1 MSDAVEPAVPMAI
14 PAPRRRSWPWAVLS
28 VLALAATIAGG
39 VMLRG
44 AGDGTV
50 ETIRV
55 TKHSM
60 LPESLVGTPDY
71 FVVVTTRDEKTINTK
86 PYDDTPIG
94 NGLDFKLPEP
104 LPLADITHLQL
115 LDEDLRSDDIRD
127 RVDVRGRVCRGQDYQ
142 FELFGPP
149 PPERDMAYSLLGAGG
164 AVLLVAAIL
173 WVRAQAV

>member
-1 MSDAVEPAVPMAI
+1 MSDAVEPAVPVAI
-14 PAPRRRSWPWAVLS
+14 RAPRRRSWPYVVLS
-28 VLALAATIAGG
+28 LLALGAAIAGG
-39 VMLRG
+39 LMLRD
-44 AGDGTV
+44 AGEGTV

-71 FVVVTTRDEKTINTK
+71 FVVVTTRDNKTINTE

-104 LPLADITHLQL
+104 LALANITHLQL

-142 FELFGPP
+142 FELLGPP
-149 PPERDMAYSLLGAGG
+149 PPERATAYWLLGGGG
-164 AVLLVAAIL
+164 AGLFIAAIL
-173 WVRAQAV
+173 WVRANAV